1 MTKRA
6 RPVLAVDARALYGS
20 GIGRYTREI
29 VAGLVCLG
37 GFDTIR
43 LVGAPQELDP
53 FVASL
58 EANVKLDVV
67 ALKGGRYSPL
77 AQAGWMALTSRGDI
91 ADVTLF
97 PHWDVPLIDLPKRS
111 VVTVHD
117 LIHLRVPGAAS
128 RARRALARA
137 MIGRAVHGAHR
148 LITDSQF
155 TRADLIAEF
164 PESNGRIDVIALG
177 VSEFFSAPSLP
188 LCATSSDI
196 RQPYILCV
204 ANRKLHKNLSAAV
217 EVLAQL
223 APMYKTLRM
232 VVAGERFPQW
242 KDTMARAERL
252 NVADR
257 IIDLNAVSDDALHT
271 LYANAAVYLHPSRYE
286 GFGFPIL
293 EAMASGTPV
302 VASNVTSIPEVAGSA
317 ATLVDPD
324 DIVGMTAAV
333 ARFLD
338 GTADRGLQTALGK
351 KQAASFSW
359 KRTAEQTRE
368 VLLEAAGA

>member
-1 MTKRA
+1 
-6 RPVLAVDARALYGS
+6 VLAVDARALYGS

-29 VAGLVCLG
+29 VAGLATLG
-37 GFDTIR
+37 GFDAIR
-43 LVGAPQELDP
+43 LIGAHKELDP

-58 EANVKLDVV
+58 KSNSKLEIV
-67 ALKGGRYSPL
+67 ALKGGRYSPI
-77 AQAGWMALTSRGDI
+77 AQAGWMALTSSGDI

-97 PHWDVPLIDLPKRS
+97 PHWDVPLMELPKRS

-137 MIGRAVHGAHR
+137 MIGRAVQGAHR
-148 LITDSQF
+148 LITDSAF
-155 TRADLIAEF
+155 TRGDLVAEF
-164 PESNGRIDVIALG
+164 PDSTGRIDVIALG
-177 VSEFFSAPSLP
+177 VSDLFSTPSQP
-188 LCATSSDI
+188 LAAASSDI
-196 RQPYILCV
+196 RQPYIFCV
-204 ANRKLHKNLSAAV
+204 ANRKPHKNLNAAV

-223 APMYKTLRM
+223 VPIHKSLRM
-232 VVAGERFPQW
+232 VVAGERFAEW
-242 KDTMARAERL
+242 NDTMARAEEL

-257 IIDLNAVSDDALHT
+257 IVDLDAVSDETLHA

-293 EAMASGTPV
+293 EAMAGGTPV

-324 DIVGMTAAV
+324 DIAAMAGAV

-338 GTADRGLQTALGK
+338 SPAERKKASAAGR
-351 KQAASFSW
+351 KQAALFSW
-359 KRTAEQTRE
+359 KKAAEQTRK
-368 VLLEAAGA
+368 VLLDAAVAS